1 MQPVN
6 HVARDVAR
14 ICGESVSAQVI
25 ERIPVPHNLEVLV
38 ENEDLVADICGRNA
52 IERDDFRVA
61 GKDGRVTVGQELS
74 IVAEALGLGDPPSR
88 STGR

>member
-6 HVARDVAR
+6 HAARDVAR

-38 ENEDLVADICGRNA
+38 EDDDLVADICGGSA
-52 IERDDFRVA
+52 VEGDGFRIA

-74 IVAEALGLGDPPSR
+74 IVAEALDRIFPPSR
-88 STGR
+88 SIGR